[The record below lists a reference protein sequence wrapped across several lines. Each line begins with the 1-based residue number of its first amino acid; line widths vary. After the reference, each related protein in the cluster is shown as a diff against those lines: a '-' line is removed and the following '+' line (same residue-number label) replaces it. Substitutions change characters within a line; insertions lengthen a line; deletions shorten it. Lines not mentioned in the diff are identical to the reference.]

1 MKIYNK
7 GGINIK
13 NISPAIVN
21 ILVFDEITRLQGRD
35 LLFNPFYKAPLAKLS
50 FVTYTMVA
58 NVPNGICN
66 FKYRLT
72 NPYNEL
78 MHETAI
84 NAVEV
89 KDNTFF
95 NVLIWNNLHFNMPGE
110 HSITFYLA
118 ADNGFEPAG
127 STVILIDTPNNTNV

>member
-1 MKIYNK
+1 M
-7 GGINIK
+7 
-13 NISPAIVN
+13 
-21 ILVFDEITRLQGRD
+21 
-35 LLFNPFYKAPLAKLS
+35 FNPFYKAPLATLS

-58 NVPNGICN
+58 NVPNGISN

-72 NPYNEL
+72 NPLNEI

-95 NVLIWNNLHFNMPGE
+95 NVLIWNNLNFTMPGE

-118 ADNGFEPAG
+118 VDSEFEPAG
-127 STVILIDTPNNTNV
+127 STVILIDAPK